1 MAFRDTVRRVGQI
14 IGIFEEEPAG
24 YYEQDGYYDETQD
37 DGYMPY
43 ENTRS
48 GYGAQPRA
56 QQTAG
61 YRQQNTQQDYYE
73 DESYAQPQRGQQA
86 QPVQLFNNNQR
97 SKRPPD
103 NVVNFNRAADEM
115 GRRHSEIIL
124 CVRRLEDCQEIIN
137 AVLEGK
143 SLFLN
148 MEEIDDVQVQR
159 VIDMLGGAAFALRG
173 TIAKI
178 SHRTYLIAPNSVD
191 VVNNQGFAARGDH
204 SSAFRR

>member
-1 MAFRDTVRRVGQI
+1 MAFRDTVKRVGQI
-14 IGIFEEEPAG
+14 IGIFEEDPAG

-37 DGYMPY
+37 DGYTPY

-56 QQTAG
+56 QG
-61 YRQQNTQQDYYE
+61 NSRQQNTGRQEYYE
-73 DESYAQPQRGQQA
+73 DEPYAQPQRGQQS
-86 QPVQLFNNNQR
+86 QPVQLFNNSQR

-103 NVVNFNRAADEM
+103 NVVNFNRTDEA

-178 SHRTYLIAPNSVD
+178 SHRTYLIAPQSVD
-191 VVNNQGFAARGDH
+191 VVNNQGLNARVDH